1 MAKDLKAKEPKKKG
15 RRLKKTVRRTL
26 GTICLISAILV
37 ASIPTEGL
45 KQVAA
50 DAPGENKKL
59 DEKAMESYYNIP
71 DLTNYGGKVYTTGNG
86 DFQFAYV
93 APDGS
98 NTGPTKVAVILGY
111 SNVGSLDGGT
121 LKIPDT
127 VDAYLNYR
135 TTDGTGQGYV
145 AVGQSGNYLFYR
157 TEEIIP
163 PELDVSGNEI
173 TPGET
178 IYHYYPCYY
187 NDYASWKDIDSS
199 ELYYYDTADSKPVA
213 GRDPIAVG
221 STESYMRIKDAV
233 VAYIGNQYL
242 ESDDAGGWKIGK
254 NVDAEH
260 GIFASRGSIVHLVV
274 GDNLSGIGN
283 YAFYN
288 CTSLQSITLS
298 NALDTIGNYAFAGCI
313 NMNAVSL
320 NSASDITAIGTHAFE
335 NCQALTSFT
344 VPVNVTAIGDAAFK
358 GCWSM
363 RTIDLC
369 GGDQNVALSKLGYDM
384 FVDCQQ
390 LQSITFPKGFTENVD
405 ISNFKGCLSLGS
417 ITVSNTSMNITENF
431 GSASGTPVF
440 GYDDFKQQYNDST
453 VVHGTFYFEGP
464 TNATNPST
472 LHRTAMNNYF
482 AFSYLNEADLT
493 LQDIYELTVKSGDKK
508 ATYRVNSDDT
518 LISSVLD
525 DGIKDIEL
533 PEYIGPNY
541 IKTIG
546 SGVFQNYCF
555 VEMLTI
561 PSTVEHID
569 ENAFSGCHKLKYVT
583 FENPV
588 KLSIADGAFRTQE
601 VTHRPKCTDKTL
613 DPIPKLTFIGP
624 ISTDSAPFL
633 YAMKESNKI
642 NVGNQKD
649 SYIRYFSGWPSG
661 LVVQYNPET
670 GKNELTDYPTLNDLV
685 KPSSSVISEIYSV
698 VAPDLATEYE
708 KAMTGAHQK
717 LARNSSSEAVTGY
730 ETQIWD
736 AVMNIILPD
745 GIEGIQAG
753 LFKTKEV
760 DSGEVADQY
769 FKSEGA
775 SYKTLT
781 AYGLKDVAGDDN
793 PDDDKDT
800 GCFANCEDFQRIALY
815 GNTESIGD
823 YAFKGCKKL
832 TSVTVPSTV
841 TKMGKIPFTGC
852 ENLSYVDFQN
862 SKNFNCDNSI
872 IYQLDS
878 AGNKY
883 KLVEFLEGRSSGNV
897 SSAETAGIKEI
908 AAEAFSNTKVSF
920 VDLSESYVERIL
932 ERTFANCEK
941 LISVSLPED
950 LKSVANQAFTNCPT
964 LQRLKVPNLYTVF
977 YDDAV
982 DTYTD
987 AANNKYRP
995 DDLVFACNEDS
1006 LAAEYAKKYKFE
1018 IDPNGM
1024 EVKYKVEWIDW
1035 DDTVLKVEYVIQ
1047 GMDATPPTEAGKD
1060 PTVPEHRPGYK
1071 FVDWSEDYTG
1081 VHENLRIRAFYEKV
1095 DPDTYKVWVYF
1106 RDDDK
1111 VTDLYDPVRVAIG
1124 DKVKKPANPVK
1135 EGYVFIGW
1143 SSDTDFDT
1151 PITRET
1157 YFFAQWAERD
1167 GRLVVRFINDD
1178 GTVLNQQLV
1187 NPGEDAYEPKTPEPA
1202 MEEHKGWKF
1211 AGWVPSNFTN
1221 ITKDT
1226 DIYATYTNGDST
1238 SDGNGG
1244 NGNGSGGNGSG
1255 GNGSG
1260 GNGSGG
1266 NGSGGSGADDTNT
1279 VLYTLTVQNGSGS
1292 GSYVAGSQPVIVANN
1307 PPSGQEFSNWTIEP
1321 SDTKIAST
1329 TLSATVVTMPEKN
1342 VIVTAHYKTKTGSS
1356 SGSSTVSGNNS
1367 NRPGSNSGTMS
1378 TGSTVVIDKN
1388 GLSNT
1393 GVVSATVRGS
1403 SDNFTIKITESTA
1416 ASEAVLKALQAEY
1429 GDVSKIKYFPM
1440 DISLY
1445 DSTGTKKITDTTGLS
1460 VTITLPIPD
1469 SLITYAGN
1477 NKVAAVNNNNRLD
1490 KLSPKFTTID
1500 RVACVTFTAE
1510 HFSPYVIYVE
1520 TDNLLEST
1528 VIDYTP
1534 KTGDGIHPKWFLS
1547 IGLACVAVVLF
1558 MKRDKRSLRAVKAV

>member
-1 MAKDLKAKEPKKKG
+1 MAKDLKAKEPKKTG
-15 RRLKKTVRRTL
+15 RRLKKSVRRTL
-26 GTICLISAILV
+26 GTICLVSAILV

-45 KQVAA
+45 KQVSA
-50 DAPGENKKL
+50 DGTSTNKKL
-59 DEKAMESYYNIP
+59 DETAMEKYYNIP
-71 DLTNYGGKVYTTGNG
+71 DLSKYNGKIYTTGNG
-86 DFQFAYV
+86 QFQFAYV
-93 APDGS
+93 TPDS
-98 NTGPTKVAVILGY
+98 NTASTKIAVILGY
-111 SNVGSLDGGT
+111 SNVGTLDGGT

-127 VDAYLNYR
+127 VEAYLNYR

-157 TEEIIP
+157 TEEIVP

-173 TPGET
+173 KPGET
-178 IYHYYPCYY
+178 IYHYNPCYY
-187 NDYASWKDIDSS
+187 SDYESWKDIDSS
-199 ELYYYDTADSKPVA
+199 ELYYYSTTDSKPAEGYEPKV
-213 GRDPIAVG
+213 VG
-221 STESYMRIKDAV
+221 TDENYMRIKDAV
-233 VAYIGNQYL
+233 VAYIGNQYV

-260 GIFASRGSIVHLVV
+260 GMFAGKGSILHLIV
-274 GDNLSGIGN
+274 GENLSGIGN

-313 NMNAVSL
+313 NMSSVSL
-320 NSASDITAIGTHAFE
+320 NPSSEITAIGPHAFE

-358 GCWSM
+358 GCWSL
-363 RTIDLC
+363 REIDLC
-369 GGDQNVALSKLGYDM
+369 GDSIEDLQFVGLQTLGCDM
-384 FVDCQQ
+384 FVDCEA
-390 LQSITFPKGFTENVD
+390 LQSLTFPKGFTEDVD
-405 ISNFKGCLSLGS
+405 ISNFEGCLSLGS
-417 ITVSNTSMNITENF
+417 ITVRNTTMNITENF
-431 GSASGTPVF
+431 GKSGTVQGF
-440 GYDDFKQQYNDST
+440 GYDAFKKQYTDSA

-464 TNATNPST
+464 TNATNRSV
-472 LHRTAMNNYF
+472 LHQTAMKNCF
-482 AFSYLNEADLT
+482 AFSYLGE
-493 LQDIYELTVKSGDKK
+493 DIYELTMESEGKK
-508 ATYRVNSDDT
+508 ATYRVNSDDVLT
-518 LISSVLD
+518 SSALE
-525 DGIKDIEL
+525 DGIKDIKL

-546 SGVFQNYCF
+546 SGVFRNYCF
-555 VEMLTI
+555 VERLTI

-569 ENAFSGCHKLKYVT
+569 ENAFSGCHNLKYVT
-583 FENPV
+583 FENPTG
-588 KLSIADGAFRTQE
+588 LSISDGAFRTQE
-601 VTHRPKCTDKTL
+601 ATHRDKCTNKTL
-613 DPIPKLTFIGP
+613 DPDPKLTFIGP

-642 NVGNQKD
+642 NIGNQKD
-649 SYIRYFSGWPSG
+649 SYIRYFSGWPSS

-670 GKNELTDYPTLNDLV
+670 HKNELTDYPTLNDLTS
-685 KPSSSVISEIYSV
+685 PSSTVIHDIYSV
-698 VAPDLATEYE
+698 IAPDLATEYD

-717 LARNSSSEAVTGY
+717 LARGSDNSAVTTY

-736 AVMNIILPD
+736 AVMNIVLPP

-760 DSGEVADQY
+760 DSGEAADPY
-769 FKSEGA
+769 FKSPGA

-781 AYGLKDVAGDDN
+781 AYGLKDVAGDND
-793 PDDDKDT
+793 PDDGKDT

-815 GNTESIGD
+815 GDTESIGN
-823 YAFKGCKKL
+823 YAFKGCKNL
-832 TSVTVPSTV
+832 TSVTVPNTV
-841 TKMGKIPFTGC
+841 AKMGKIPFTGC

-862 SKNFNCDNSI
+862 SRNFICDNSI

-878 AGNKY
+878 DGEKY
-883 KLVEFLEGRSSGNV
+883 KLVEFLEGRPSGNV
-897 SSAETAGIKEI
+897 SDTETAGIKEI
-908 AAEAFSNTKVSF
+908 AAEAFSGTKASF
-920 VDLSESYVERIL
+920 VDLSNSYVERIL

-941 LISVSLPED
+941 LISVTLPED
-950 LKSVANQAFTNCPT
+950 LKAVENYAFTNCPT
-964 LQRLKVPNLYTVF
+964 LQRLKVPNLYTTF

-987 AANNKYRP
+987 AASNKHRP
-995 DDLVFACNEDS
+995 DDLVFACNGDS
-1006 LAAEYAKKYKFE
+1006 QAAEYARKYKFE
-1018 IDPNGM
+1018 IDTNGM
-1024 EVKYKVEWIDW
+1024 EIKYKVEWIDW
-1035 DDTVLKVEYVIQ
+1035 DKTVLKVEYVIQ
-1047 GMDATPPTEAGKD
+1047 GMDATPPTEVGKD

-1071 FVDWSEDYTG
+1071 FIGWSEDEKVYKG
-1081 VHENLRIRAFYEKV
+1081 VHEQLKIHALYEPE

-1111 VTDLYDPVRVAIG
+1111 VTDIYDPVRVAIG
-1124 DKVKKPANPVK
+1124 DKVKKPVDPVK

-1187 NPGEDAYEPKTPEPA
+1187 NPGEDAYEPKDPEPA
-1202 MEEHKGWKF
+1202 LEEHKGWKF
-1211 AGWVPSNFTN
+1211 AGWVPSVFTN

-1226 DIYATYTNGDST
+1226 DFYATYTNGSNT
-1238 SDGNGG
+1238 SD
-1244 NGNGSGGNGSG
+1244 GNGSG

-1266 NGSGGSGADDTNT
+1266 NGSGGSGADDTKT

-1292 GSYVAGSQPVIVANN
+1292 GSYVAGSQPVIVAND

-1367 NRPGSNSGTMS
+1367 NRPGSNSGTVS
-1378 TGSTVVIDKN
+1378 SGTTVVIDKN

-1403 SDNFTIKITESTA
+1403 SDNFTIKITESTS

-1477 NKVAAVNNNNRLD
+1477 NKVAGVVNNRLD

-1500 RVACVTFTAE
+1500 RVACITFTAD

-1520 TDNLLEST
+1520 TDNLLESS
-1528 VIDYTP
+1528 VVDYTP

-1558 MKRDKRSLRAVKAV
+1558 MKRDKRSLRAAKAV